1 MQIGTRELVIGVAIA
16 GVVAGGFTVRRC
28 MRPKLSDRDQ
38 VAADT
43 RSLASE
49 IVRGRASKVG
59 ARLAPELTWRGMARD
74 ELVDNLRA
82 GTFFWRD
89 GSAQLSRL
97 EVTVTGTG
105 SGVTATSTGDYLLR
119 FRRSGDAPLE
129 THGGLFE
136 LGWHKQ
142 RGRWRVTRADRLEL
156 PRQN

>member
-16 GVVAGGFTVRRC
+16 GVVAGGFTLRRC

-43 RSLASE
+43 RTLASE

-59 ARLAPELTWRGMARD
+59 ARLAPELTWRGMPRD
-74 ELVDNLRA
+74 ELIDNLRA

-89 GSAQLSRL
+89 GSARLSRL
-97 EVTVTGTG
+97 EVVVTD
-105 SGVTATSTGDYLLR
+105 SGASATSTGDYLLR

-136 LGWHKQ
+136 LGWQKQ
-142 RGRWRVTRADRLEL
+142 SGRWRVTRVDRIEL
-156 PRQN
+156 PRPN

>member
-16 GVVAGGFTVRRC
+16 GVVAGGFAVRRC
-28 MRPKLSDRDQ
+28 MRPRLSDRDQ

-43 RSLASE
+43 RALASE

-59 ARLAPELTWRGMARD
+59 ARLGPELTWRGMARD
-74 ELVDNLRA
+74 ELIDNLRA

-97 EVTVTGTG
+97 EVTVTDPD
-105 SGVTATSTGDYLLR
+105 ATSTGDYLLR

-142 RGRWRVTRADRLEL
+142 AGRWRVTRTDRIEL
-156 PRQN
+156 PGQN

>member
-16 GVVAGGFTVRRC
+16 GVVAGGFAVRRC

-43 RSLASE
+43 RALASE

-74 ELVDNLRA
+74 ELIDNLRA

-97 EVTVTGTG
+97 EVTVTGPDA
-105 SGVTATSTGDYLLR
+105 SSTGDYLLR

-136 LGWHKQ
+136 LTWHKQ
-142 RGRWRVTRADRLEL
+142 GGRWRVTRADRIEL
-156 PRQN
+156 PRPN